1 MPEGP
6 EVKTMVDRLQK
17 FKGSNLKEI
26 NILSGRYKRHCPPT
40 NIKEFKKTLPDK
52 IDSINS
58 KGKFIWIEMKSGWSI
73 WITLGMTGHFVNRK
87 MKHAHIQ
94 FKTGKGVFYKKDVR
108 NFGCMFFCNDKK
120 SLEKKIS
127 ELGPDLIVETVTK
140 DYLYNKIKS
149 SRSKK
154 TIAEYLLDQKV
165 LSGVGNYVRADAMYL
180 AGVNPFKNIQE
191 LTKKEAEN
199 IQKAVKKILRKNYK
213 CQLKNYYCKFIIY
226 GLEFTDKG
234 EQIIR
239 TKHKGRTI
247 HWVPTHQK

>member
-1 MPEGP
+1 
-6 EVKTMVDRLQK
+6 
-17 FKGSNLKEI
+17 
-26 NILSGRYKRHCPPT
+26 
-40 NIKEFKKTLPDK
+40 
-52 IDSINS
+52 
-58 KGKFIWIEMKSGWSI
+58 
-73 WITLGMTGHFVNRK
+73 

-140 DYLYNKIKS
+140 DYLYNKIKN

-234 EQIIR
+234 EPILR
-239 TKHKGRTI
+239 TKYKGRTI